1 MSFYHLH
8 PYALYVDI
16 LLVAPAVRAVL
27 AAAAA
32 ARAQLLEV
40 VRAARH
46 RLPLREDH
54 AARLDEV
61 VTRTLCL
68 LI

>member
-1 MSFYHLH
+1 MF
-8 PYALYVDI
+8 ADI

-61 VTRTLCL
+61 IKKELKRLHYL
-68 LI
+68 LT